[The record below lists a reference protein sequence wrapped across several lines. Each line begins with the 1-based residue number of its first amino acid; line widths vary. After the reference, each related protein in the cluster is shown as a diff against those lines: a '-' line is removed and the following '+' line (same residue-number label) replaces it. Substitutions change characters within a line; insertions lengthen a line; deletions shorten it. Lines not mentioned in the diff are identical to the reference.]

1 MNSEAAF
8 MHYCVLRQNF
18 GEAQGHNMQ
27 LISQQSS
34 HMSHRGGQLTS
45 QCFSPSSL
53 QSKPATAIG
62 GWDLIFIL
70 ASNKVLAAHRSLNLY
85 TGRMA
90 LLRIWDL
97 HQNLIFLAYVIL
109 FCSVLYSNTD
119 IHQQNR
125 LSDITLLPTGP
136 PKPKPEWE
144 NLQNT
149 HRSLAVDELRD
160 MVLGD
165 RSKSESER

>member
-18 GEAQGHNMQ
+18 DDTQGHNMQ

-34 HMSHRGGQLTS
+34 HLSHRGGQLTS

-70 ASNKVLAAHRSLNLY
+70 VSNKVLAAHRGLNLY

-90 LLRIWDL
+90 LLKIWDL
-97 HQNLIFLAYVIL
+97 HLNVIFLNL
-109 FCSVLYSNTD
+109 LSSLHHSVLYSNTD
-119 IHQQNR
+119 IHQQNQ
-125 LSDITLLPTGP
+125 LSDITLSPTVP
-136 PKPKPEWE
+136 PKP
-144 NLQNT
+144 N
-149 HRSLAVDELRD
+149 H
-160 MVLGD
+160 
-165 RSKSESER
+165 SERIFKILTGHWQWMSCGT